1 MMNKEFM
8 DKVDKKI
15 EDKKVKNYVDDLETQ
30 PKELK
35 TNIPDNPFMVG
46 DGSDGIDRDDEL
58 TTKQS
63 MMFFDYLK
71 RKGFKDFGEW
81 WYSEGKEKV
90 NDIYSEAVMKN
101 DVSHK
106 DWWKIYLRD
115 NLNTIID
122 RLRFIQVWGDSIK

>member
-1 MMNKEFM
+1 MKQSEFN
-8 DKVDKKI
+8 DKVQQKLD
-15 EDKKVKNYVDDLETQ
+15 DRKVKQYVDDLETQ

-35 TNIPDNPFMVG
+35 TNIPDNPFMSG
-46 DGSDGIDRDDEL
+46 DGSDGIERDDEL
-58 TTKQS
+58 TTKQG

-71 RKGFKDFGEW
+71 RNGFKDFGEW

-90 NDIYSEAVMKN
+90 NDIYSEAVMSN